1 MILFQSQHGWI
12 ITSII
17 KVRDEITY
25 PFPNFHGAQKAKFM
39 EPTWRPPGSRRPQM
53 GPMLAWWTL
62 LFGWFI
68 LPGQHLQTCCN
79 LSAATRIKMV
89 ERIYGSLRWRRNGH
103 GGVSNHQPHDCL
115 LNRLFRRRSNI
126 KAPRHWPLCGEFTGT
141 GEFPAQRASNAENV
155 SIWWRHYVLIERR
168 LWICGVFQWI
178 KHKAV
183 KCVCLFIY
191 PHSTSLHWIVW
202 YIIYNYNANM
212 VMSFY
217 TNCRQWLH
225 RKSFWQL

>member
-1 MILFQSQHGWI
+1 MKLLIHSQTSTVPRKQSSWSQHDAHLGPIGPRWAPCWP
-12 ITSII
+12 
-17 KVRDEITY
+17 DEPCYLGGLFCQVGIC
-25 PFPNFHGAQKAKFM
+25 
-39 EPTWRPPGSRRPQM
+39 RRAVTLVLQH
-53 GPMLAWWTL
+53 AWWN
-62 LFGWFI
+62 G
-68 LPGQHLQTCCN
+68 
-79 LSAATRIKMV
+79 
-89 ERIYGSLRWRRNGH
+89 YGSLRWRRNGH

-202 YIIYNYNANM
+202 NIIYNYNANM

-217 TNCRQWLH
+217 TNCHQWLH